1 MRKGYLKFL
10 PVLTGALFLLIFAVS
25 CKKDRQVIVP
35 DPVNFAKLGLYEQI
49 GTGST
54 GRRIY
59 IAVSQI
65 GTQSLTS
72 PYGLVFDTG
81 STGMTIDANGLL
93 PASMI
98 TSSGIQVAGDSVTV
112 NGITVTTQQAIV
124 TFGGVDGET
133 QEYGNLA
140 YAPVTIGD
148 INGKVTTP
156 RIPIF
161 LYYKIVDVTTGKQLA
176 AHANDVFGVAPG
188 TSFASRFIAS
198 PLSYFKLADNITS
211 GFRLAVLNSAG
222 FNTTTTYVPN
232 LLYIGLTPND
242 LNASGFVMH
251 PLGYSAIS
259 GYSPNI
265 ASTITYNGQ
274 SITGN
279 ILFDSGTPANTIIEN
294 SAATSNMITLPANA
308 NVSILTGQGF
318 SYQYTT
324 ASNYNVTEVENP
336 SYSHDSRTIFSINFF
351 LSNEYLLDYT
361 NHRIGLKNN

>member
-1 MRKGYLKFL
+1 MRKGYLGYL
-10 PVLTGALFLLIFAVS
+10 PVLTGALFLLMFAVS
-25 CKKDRQVIVP
+25 CKKDRQAT

-49 GTGST
+49 GTSGT
-54 GRRIY
+54 VRRIF

-65 GTQSLTS
+65 GDQSFST

-81 STGMTIDANGLL
+81 STGMNIDANGLL

-98 TSSGIQVAGDSVTV
+98 TSTGIQVAGDSVTV

-124 TFGGVDGET
+124 SFGGADGET

-148 INGKVTTP
+148 ASGKVTTP

-161 LYYKIVDVTTGKQLA
+161 LYYKVVDVTTGKQLA
-176 AHANDVFGVAPG
+176 AHSGDVFGVGPG
-188 TSFASRFIAS
+188 ISLASRFIAS

-211 GFRLAVLNSAG
+211 GFRLAALPGAG
-222 FNTTTTYVPN
+222 FNTTATFVPN
-232 LLYIGLTPND
+232 LLYIGLTAND
-242 LNASGFVMH
+242 LNAPGFVMH
-251 PLGYSAIS
+251 PLGYSAIG

-265 ASTITYNGQ
+265 VSTITYNGQ
-274 SITGN
+274 SVNGS
-279 ILFDSGTPANTIIEN
+279 ILFDTGTPTNTIIEN
-294 SAATSNMITLPANA
+294 SAAISNMVTLPANS
-308 NVSILTGQGF
+308 NISILTGQGF

-324 ASNYNVTEVENP
+324 ASNFNVTEVENP
-336 SYSHDSRTIFSINFF
+336 SYSRDTRTIFSINFF